1 MLYPFVMASCNGGW
15 VGDGSGTWSGTFDDS
30 NLVTLQ
36 RETAGVCN
44 DITINVSD
52 IKQQV
57 FGAYGLQASWN
68 LLHGAQISWQAFLG
82 ANAEGYTYNWY
93 ETARQIDGTN
103 ELVAANRVDL
113 GQIQVKLRT
122 LELKVEQNYVAI
134 GNVANLVNSCLTV
147 IDGVRNT
154 LTAFR
159 DECYSRLYRSV
170 TAVTALLEGF
180 LMPIYRVCKADG
192 SAAGDIGEVTIT
204 PDIQVTNRLGSHA
217 TDAVVTTASS
227 DGITVDVHRLEDYG
241 LFYPVIGQTPM
252 YYSDEL
258 RQVIARPYRNDG
270 KVYLS

>member
-1 MLYPFVMASCNGGW
+1 MASCNGGW
-15 VGDGSGTWSGTFDDS
+15 VGDGSGTWSGSFDDS

-44 DITINVSD
+44 DITINVKD

-57 FGAYGLQASWN
+57 FGAYGFQASWD
-68 LLHGAQISWQAFLG
+68 LLHGGQLSWQAFLG
-82 ANAEGYTYNWY
+82 ANSQHYTYTWY

-103 ELVAANRVDL
+103 ELVTQNSVEIFRCLQKLDSLLTKAD
-113 GQIQVKLRT
+113 QI
-122 LELKVEQNYVAI
+122 YVAI
-134 GNVANLVNSCLTV
+134 GNVGNLVNSCLTV
-147 IDGVRNT
+147 IDGVRST
-154 LTAFR
+154 LTSFR
-159 DECYSRLYRSV
+159 DECYARLYRSV

-180 LMPIYRVCKADG
+180 LTPIYRVCKADG

-204 PDIQVTNRLGSHA
+204 PDIQVTNGLGSHA
-217 TDAVVTTASS
+217 TDAVVTTAS
-227 DGITVDVHRLEDYG
+227 DAGITVDVHRLEDYG
-241 LFYPVIGQTPM
+241 LFYPVVGQTPM